1 MSIRKNAIR
10 AAKQIDEKKGKDIV
24 ILDVSEI
31 SSFAD
36 YFVISHGT
44 SDRQLK
50 ALSEEVE
57 KGMSEANIKLYHKEG
72 TEKSGWILLD
82 YGDIIVHLF
91 LEEQRQHYNI
101 EKLWNDGVYI
111 SFESSET

>member
-1 MSIRKNAIR
+1 MSIRTNAIK
-10 AAKQIDEKKGKDIV
+10 AAKRIDEKKGKDIV
-24 ILDVSEI
+24 ILDVSKI

-50 ALSEEVE
+50 TLAQEVE
-57 KGMSEANIKLYHKEG
+57 KGMDEEGIPLYHKEG

-91 LEEQRQHYNI
+91 LSEQRQHYNI
-101 EKLWNDGVYI
+101 EKLWNDGEYI
-111 SFESSET
+111 SFEGSET